1 MAAEDLARV
10 YMRIDDDDGL
20 RASLAAGDFSGVEGV
35 DLDDY
40 ERRLL
45 ADAATEDMPDVAG
58 FALEPG
64 QKVGVWAPYHYVTTQ
79 YITRNVTDPG
89 VQANFLDWHNSLIA
103 NPEG

>member
-1 MAAEDLARV
+1 MAAEDLARI
-10 YMRIDDDDGL
+10 YMRIDDDAGL
-20 RASLAAGDFSGVEGV
+20 RAAVAAGDFSGVGAA
-35 DLDDY
+35 DLDDT

-64 QKVGVWAPYHYVTTQ
+64 QKVGVWAPYHYVATQ

-89 VQANFLDWHNSLIA
+89 VQASFLNWHNSLIA
-103 NPEG
+103 DPEG